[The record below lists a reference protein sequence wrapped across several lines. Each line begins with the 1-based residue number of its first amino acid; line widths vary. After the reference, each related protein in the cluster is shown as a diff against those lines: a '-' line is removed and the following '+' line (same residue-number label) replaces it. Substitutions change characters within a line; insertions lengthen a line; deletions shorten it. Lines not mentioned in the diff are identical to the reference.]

1 MNKYIYVI
9 YDTQALR
16 LQPLIRGFFS
26 SYKRA
31 NEALEK
37 LNDSVKILNDIFNK
51 QVRFVIKIYKINEL
65 L

>member
-1 MNKYIYVI
+1 MNKYVYVI

-16 LQPLIRGFFS
+16 LQPLTRGFFS

-37 LNDSVKILNDIFNK
+37 LNNSVKILNDIFNK